1 MAIRSCIQYHDL
13 LGADL
18 FFNFLSKMVVWSVTV
33 GRGGHW
39 AHILGRGGHWAA
51 YSVGRGGHL
60 KFFLCFVETKEQ
72 SWADATTAATQQ
84 LFSGQEVLAYSIMAL
99 FVVAT
104 PFRHRGI
111 DTFFFYFVCH
121 GSSNMLSR
129 CLLSRS

>member
-1 MAIRSCIQYHDL
+1 MWAE
-13 LGADL
+13 
-18 FFNFLSKMVVWSVTV
+18 V
-33 GRGGHW
+33 GTERGQRW
-39 AHILGRGGHWAA
+39 AH
-51 YSVGRGGHL
+51 SVGRGGHL

-129 CLLSRS
+129 CLFSQS

>member
-1 MAIRSCIQYHDL
+1 MGTERGNANALTNL
-13 LGADL
+13 LL
-18 FFNFLSKMVVWSVTV
+18 PPYPPQPQV
-33 GRGGHW
+33 
-39 AHILGRGGHWAA
+39 
-51 YSVGRGGHL
+51 
-60 KFFLCFVETKEQ
+60 FLCFVETKEQ

-129 CLLSRS
+129 CLFSQS